1 MAAESSGLHPAVAV
15 LQSCPNNSEFGDHAS
30 VAIFSRVLDWYDKYG
45 RKTLPRQI
53 DKTPYKVW
61 LSEVMLQQTQVA
73 TVIPYFERFMARFP
87 TVTDLANAPLDEV
100 LHLWTG
106 LGYYARARNLHKA
119 AQQVAT
125 LHGGKFPETFEEV
138 AALPGVGRSTAGAI
152 LSLSLGKHFPILD
165 GNVKRVLARCYAVSG
180 WRGKRGRE

>member
-30 VAIFSRVLDWYDKYG
+30 VAIFSQVLDWYDKYG

-125 LHGGKFPETFEEV
+125 L
-138 AALPGVGRSTAGAI
+138 R
-152 LSLSLGKHFPILD
+152 
-165 GNVKRVLARCYAVSG
+165 R
-180 WRGKRGRE
+180 